1 MAPPTSTTGRD
12 SGPSVRPSLQACFRF
27 SKPKFVAQFWPVW
40 ETAAQGGGAYGC
52 GELFRTRSLTPCR
65 RSAGASTSSKTLTA
79 AAGRAARTVT
89 QGRPPGLL
97 LAAPATAPALCID
110 GALTEASWARCLPPL
125 GAALRSQIWGSGAVA
140 LWDKPCAGPPCSD
153 GTGVCLGCRIRLYC
167 PLQGL
172 HSIPATAG
180 SSTSKPAPPLD
191 TTSPCGGHLDP
202 RPTPAPRPCPPSAMP
217 SLLSAG
223 EGFISVSV
231 YTACASELTPHTSF
245 DHKEA

>member
-1 MAPPTSTTGRD
+1 MWGAFPHPVADTLQEKRGRH
-12 SGPSVRPSLQACFRF
+12 
-27 SKPKFVAQFWPVW
+27 
-40 ETAAQGGGAYGC
+40 
-52 GELFRTRSLTPCR
+52 
-65 RSAGASTSSKTLTA
+65 TSSKTLTV
-79 AAGRAARTVT
+79 AAGRADRPVT
-89 QGRPPGLL
+89 RGRPPGLL

-110 GALTEASWARCLPPL
+110 GALTEASWARHLPPL

-140 LWDKPCAGPPCSD
+140 LRDKPCAGPPCSD
-153 GTGVCLGCRIRLYC
+153 GTGVLPGCRIRLYC

-231 YTACASELTPHTSF
+231 YTACASELTPHAGF